1 MRLLPGIAE
10 RIKQIAQQDNA
21 AAYMRID
28 REFNT
33 LLGTASRN
41 EYAERSLLLTQG
53 LSRRFWY
60 MHYRLEAVEIVR
72 CAEFLAEL
80 SSLIAARKTEE
91 AAAASDRL
99 IGHMEEFARASLGI
113 SPNRAR

>member
-1 MRLLPGIAE
+1 
-10 RIKQIAQQDNA
+10 
-21 AAYMRID
+21 MRID

-33 LLGTASRN
+33 LLGTACRN

-60 MHYRLEAVEIVR
+60 MHYRLEAVELVQ
-72 CAEFLAEL
+72 CARLLAEL
-80 SSLIAARKTEE
+80 SSQIAARKTEQ

-99 IGHMEEFARASLGI
+99 IGHMVEFARAWLGI
-113 SPNRAR
+113 LP